1 MSNRNKVVWG
11 LLVTLVFVSAL
22 LFAMYRFGSGISF
35 WAKEVESSKTEAAT
49 VTSVGPVQKA
59 NSSTASRDVV
69 LYRICYVID
78 DFDQIHSDFRQ
89 GYWSAESQRLLR
101 DGPRCKV
108 TPNVAL
114 AKNLSKGDRISVVF
128 LIGNQY
134 QIDIV
139 AVSAL
144 GENL

>member
-1 MSNRNKVVWG
+1 M
-11 LLVTLVFVSAL
+11 
-22 LFAMYRFGSGISF
+22 
-35 WAKEVESSKTEAAT
+35 
-49 VTSVGPVQKA
+49 
-59 NSSTASRDVV
+59 
-69 LYRICYVID
+69 ID

-89 GYWSAESQRLLR
+89 GYRSAESQRLLR

-114 AKNLSKGDRISVVF
+114 AKSLSKGDKISVVF